1 MFQGSDDM
9 KSVTNPQYF
18 IGLMSGTSMDGVDG
32 VLVTFEQDTLPQVQ
46 KLISLPMPDDLRQEL
61 LSLNQA
67 GENEL
72 ERAALAANKLT
83 NLYAQC
89 CHQLLQQTG
98 LKADQITAIG
108 AHGQTVR
115 HRPDLGFTIQLNSP
129 ARLAELTG
137 IDVVAD
143 FRSRDIAAGGQGAPF
158 APLLHHAL
166 FADPQ
171 KTRVVLNLGGI
182 ANVTL
187 LRPNQPLLGF
197 DTGPANVLMDTW
209 IHRIFGSKFDR
220 DGILSTCGEIQR
232 GFLELMLTDPYFAQ
246 AAPKSTGRD
255 LFNEAWLD
263 KRLDQWRDAGG
274 FSFSLLH
281 PDMTDILA
289 TLRALTSYSVVQ
301 AIQRYCAHVDE
312 VIVCG
317 GGSKNLA
324 LMDEIRKL
332 IQCDVKPIDDYGL
345 DCQAVEALAFAW
357 LAKAFVDKTPL
368 DFPSITGS
376 RKATI
381 AGAWYPR

>member
-32 VLVTFEQDTLPQVQ
+32 VLASFEQDTLPQVQ

-72 ERAALAANKLT
+72 EKAALAANKLT
-83 NLYAQC
+83 DLYAQC

-98 LKADQITAIG
+98 LKADQITVIG

-368 DFPSITGS
+368 DFQSITGS